1 MASYSIS
8 STYNSITLTITPDS
22 GYTYFRFFCR
32 LTSDS
37 SSVVKDTKWITDKSV
52 TITGLALDTSYTVNV
67 AQSQSSGDWV
77 GDKAGWLGSTSLV
90 PHSVYQGHFDITG
103 IDSSSVTFS
112 ITPDSGYNW
121 FRISYRLESSS
132 SVIDQYWTQNRNI
145 TITGLSPNTQ
155 YAINVYQA
163 LAEGDKS
170 NGSYRG
176 YMGAQTF
183 TTTALSAFEW
193 QTDFNAGVQVVN
205 GKIPLMAASDWN
217 RFCDFCENAVT
228 GVSLTQQ
235 RVTSGEPMLAST
247 INQTIAALSAAG
259 VSGLPN
265 AVARGE
271 RITRRVFVLLAEA
284 VNNTLQEGES

>member
-1 MASYSIS
+1 MASYDTSLTS
-8 STYNSITLTITPDS
+8 KSITIDVTPDT
-22 GYTYFRFFCR
+22 GYNYVRIFCR
-32 LTSDS
+32 LSSDS
-37 SSVVKDTKWITDKSV
+37 SSSIYDKWGSSTSV
-52 TITGLALDTSYTVNV
+52 TISGLVPGTSYTVNV
-67 AQSQSSGDWV
+67 QQSQVNESLV
-77 GDKAGWLGSTSLV
+77 GDKAGWIGAKTIITNSG
-90 PHSVYQGHFDITG
+90 VYQGHFDINSY
-103 IDSSSVTFS
+103 DSSSVTFS

-121 FRISYRLESSS
+121 FRISYRLNSSS
-132 SVIDQYWTQNRNI
+132 SVIDQYWTQNKNI
-145 TITGLSPNTQ
+145 TITGLSPNTK

-163 LAEGDKS
+163 LAEGDTS

-205 GKIPLMAASDWN
+205 GQIPLMTASDWN
-217 RFCDFCENAVT
+217 RFCDFCENAIA

-247 INQTIAALSAAG
+247 INQTITALSAAG

-265 AVARGE
+265 AVTRGE

-284 VNNTLQEGES
+284 VNNTL

>member
-8 STYNSITLTITPDS
+8 STSKSITVTVTPDT
-22 GYTYFRFFCR
+22 GYNYVRVFCR
-32 LTSDS
+32 LSSDS
-37 SSVVKDTKWITDKSV
+37 SSSVYDKWGNSTSV
-52 TITGLALDTSYTVNV
+52 IISGLIPNTSYTVNV
-67 AQSQSSGDWV
+67 QQSQANGSLV
-77 GDKAGWLGSTSLV
+77 GDNAGWIGAKTIV
-90 PHSVYQGHFDITG
+90 TNTGVYQGSFSIDDY
-103 IDSSSVTFS
+103 DSSSVTFS

-121 FRISYRLESSS
+121 FRVSYRLSSSS
-132 SVIDQYWTQNRNI
+132 SVINQYWTQNRNI

-163 LAEGDKS
+163 LAEGDTS

-176 YMGAQTF
+176 YMGTQTF

-217 RFCDFCENAVT
+217 RFCDFCENAIA

-247 INQTIAALSAAG
+247 INQTIAVLSTAG

-265 AVARGE
+265 AVTKGE
-271 RITRRVFVLLAEA
+271 RITRQVFILLAEA
-284 VNNTLQEGES
+284 VNDTL

>member
-8 STYNSITLTITPDS
+8 STSKSITVTVTPDT
-22 GYTYFRFFCR
+22 GYNYVRVFCR
-32 LTSDS
+32 LSSDS
-37 SSVVKDTKWITDKSV
+37 SSSV
-52 TITGLALDTSYTVNV
+52 YDRWGNSTSVIISGLIPNTSYTVNV
-67 AQSQSSGDWV
+67 QQSQANGSLV
-77 GDKAGWLGSTSLV
+77 GDNAGWIGAKTIV
-90 PHSVYQGHFDITG
+90 TNTGVYQGSFSIDDY
-103 IDSSSVTFS
+103 DSSSVTFS

-121 FRISYRLESSS
+121 FRVSYRLSSSS

-155 YAINVYQA
+155 YVINVYQA
-163 LAEGDKS
+163 LAEGDTS

-176 YMGAQTF
+176 YMGVQTF

-205 GKIPLMAASDWN
+205 GQIPLMAASDWN

-247 INQTIAALSAAG
+247 INQTIAVLSTAG

-265 AVARGE
+265 TVTKGE
-271 RITRRVFVLLAEA
+271 RITRQVFILLAEA
-284 VNNTLQEGES
+284 VNDTL